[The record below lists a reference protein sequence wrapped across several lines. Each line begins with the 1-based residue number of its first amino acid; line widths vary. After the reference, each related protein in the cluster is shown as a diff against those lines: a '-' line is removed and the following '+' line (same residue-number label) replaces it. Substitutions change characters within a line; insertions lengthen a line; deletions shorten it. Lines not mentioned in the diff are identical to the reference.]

1 MEQSHTIRYLVSIL
15 KGRKCSTLDLQ
26 IKNIKLHIVTDIKVT
41 INSLSAFGFR
51 YLGGGEGFC
60 KQRKVIVVLLLCTEP
75 HQSGAGT
82 SSSYVVSGRFEL
94 YSVTE

>member
-1 MEQSHTIRYLVSIL
+1 MKLLPLFVEV
-15 KGRKCSTLDLQ
+15 RKCITKDILQ

-60 KQRKVIVVLLLCTEP
+60 KQIKVIP
-75 HQSGAGT
+75 
-82 SSSYVVSGRFEL
+82 
-94 YSVTE
+94 